1 MSSPDMV
8 LLSIMSISLPQFGQS
23 VSDGARGGLRLYRRL
38 IQDGSFIGISF
49 EAGIND
55 APLRLI
61 AGRSES
67 SPIPAAASA
76 AIRAA
81 SRPVNS
87 TPRQRRWRRLLRPE

>member
-8 LLSIMSISLPQFGQS
+8 LLSIMSISWPHLGQS
-23 VSDGARGGLRLYRRL
+23 VSDGGRADLRRYMRL

-49 EAGIND
+49 EAGTMD
-55 APLRLI
+55 APLPLI
-61 AGRSES
+61 VAQFGS

-81 SRPVNS
+81 SRPTS
-87 TPRQRRWRRLLRPE
+87 PAPRRQRWRRRRQPG